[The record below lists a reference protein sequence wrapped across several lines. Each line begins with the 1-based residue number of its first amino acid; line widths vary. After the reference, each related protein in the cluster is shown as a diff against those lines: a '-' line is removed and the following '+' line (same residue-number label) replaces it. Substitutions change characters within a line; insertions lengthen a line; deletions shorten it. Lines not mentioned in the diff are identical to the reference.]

1 MFSEREKLLAQRLGT
16 VLLDRR
22 LVLSTAES
30 CTGGMVSA
38 LITSVSGSSQWFDRG
53 FVTYSNQAKQ
63 QMLDIEAGDLL
74 EYGAVSQQIAG
85 LMARQACYKSQADIT
100 VSITGIAGPDGGTQD
115 KPVGTVWFGWLF
127 NHDGDEFLET
137 SLQLFKG
144 TRAMIRAQSVRFAL
158 QRILD
163 KLESDI

>member
-1 MFSEREKLLAQRLGT
+1 MMFSERETLLVQQLGHA
-16 VLLDRR
+16 LIDRK
-22 LVLSTAES
+22 LVLATAES

-63 QMLDIEAGDLL
+63 QMLDIEAQDLL
-74 EYGAVSQQIAG
+74 EFGAVSQQIAG
-85 LMARQACYKSQADIT
+85 LMARQACYKSQADIA

-115 KPVGTVWFGWLF
+115 KPVGTVWFGWMF
-127 NHDGDEFLET
+127 NHDDEGVLKT
-137 SLQLFKG
+137 SQQLFEG
-144 TRAMIRAQSVRFAL
+144 TRAKIREQSVCFAL

-163 KLESDI
+163 DLESG